1 MQQLRGPDEAQ
12 DKDSNL
18 EETKIIFCSRT
29 HSQLSQFVNELRKVK
44 PPSSVAL
51 EHEDGADKIQEVIKH
66 LSLGSRKN
74 LCINPKVSRLRSALA
89 INERCLE
96 LQKPGTLQE
105 HKCTF
110 LPSKENQTQVENFR
124 DHSLAQIRDIEDLAG
139 VGQSLGVCPY
149 YASRAAINQS
159 EIITLPYPLLLQRS
173 AREALGL
180 SVKNH
185 VIIIDE
191 AHNLMDAIAATYS
204 VEVTLAQLD
213 TAISQVTAYAQ
224 KFKNRLKGKNRV
236 YVAQL
241 TRLLGCIAECLR
253 LTARRTQLN
262 EAIIS
267 SAQIMSGK
275 GVDQIKPHKLVQ
287 YLHASKLAH
296 KVEGYSQAQQSQTE
310 RPDQS
315 FWNNLQSFIT
325 VLMNPA
331 GEGRFFFARNDGVMS
346 VRYTLLDPREAF
358 RDVVDDARAVIL
370 AGGTMS
376 PMTDYADY
384 LFSYLPEGRLRDFSF
399 GHVIPPE
406 NLLAQVVAI
415 SPSNGEFEFTFEKRK
430 SELMMQDLGRL
441 VVGVC
446 SVVPDGVV
454 AFFPSYD
461 YLAQVLNVWKQ
472 SNSAGG
478 IFDLLSKTK
487 LVFEES
493 RAADKGTDEL
503 LCEYTQAVDTGNG
516 ALMLSVVGG
525 KLSEGVNFSDKLG
538 RAVLAIGLPFPNM
551 HSAEWKAKIE
561 QVEKVR
567 YNQLAE
573 TSLPTQ
579 DCRAKAQA
587 AGRDFYE
594 NACMRAVNQCIGRA
608 IRHRNDYAAIL
619 LVDKRF
625 ASPRIHKK
633 LPGWIR
639 DSMKADAA
647 PMTTVELERR
657 LANFF
662 ARKS

>member
-51 EHEDGADKIQEVIKH
+51 EHEDGADEIQEVIKH

-110 LPSKENQTQVENFR
+110 LPSKENHAQVENFR

-204 VEVTLAQLD
+204 VEVTLAQID

-241 TRLLGCIAECLR
+241 TRLLGGIAECLR
-253 LTARRTQLN
+253 LTASRTQLN

-493 RAADKGTDEL
+493 RAGDKGTDEL
-503 LCEYTQAVDTGNG
+503 LREYTQAVDAGNG

-525 KLSEGVNFSDKLG
+525 KLSEGINFSDKLG

-633 LPGWIR
+633 LPGWIK
-639 DSMKADAA
+639 DSMKVDAA

-662 ARKS
+662 ASKS

>member
-1 MQQLRGPDEAQ
+1 MD
-12 DKDSNL
+12 
-18 EETKIIFCSRT
+18 
-29 HSQLSQFVNELRKVK
+29 ELRKIK
-44 PPSSVAL
+44 PPSSIGL
-51 EHEDGADKIQEVIKH
+51 EHPEAVDGIQEVIKH

-74 LCINPKVSRLRSALA
+74 LCINPKISRLKSAMA

-105 HKCTF
+105 HKCNF
-110 LPSKENQTQVENFR
+110 LPSKETQAQVETFC
-124 DHSLAQIRDIEDLAG
+124 DHSLAKIRDIEDLAG

-204 VEVTLAQLD
+204 VEVTLTHLD
-213 TAISQVTAYAQ
+213 TAIAQVTAYAQ

-241 TRLLGCIAECLR
+241 LRLLAAIAECLR
-253 LTARRTQLN
+253 LTASKTRVN
-262 EAIIS
+262 EAIIN
-267 SAQIMSGK
+267 SAQFMTGK

-287 YLHASKLAH
+287 YLHVSKLAH
-296 KVEGYSQAQQSQTE
+296 KVEEFSQAQQTQNIGH
-310 RPDQS
+310 DQS
-315 FWNNLQSFIT
+315 FWNSLQGFIT

-331 GEGRFFFARNDGVMS
+331 EEGRFFFARNDGAVS

-358 RDVVDDARAVIL
+358 RDVVEDARAVIL

-376 PMTDYADY
+376 PMSDYADY
-384 LFSYLPEGRLRDFSF
+384 LFSYLREGRLRDFSF

-406 NLLAQVVAI
+406 NLLAQVVALG
-415 SPSNGEFEFTFEKRK
+415 PSNGDFEFTFEKRK
-430 SELMMQDLGRL
+430 SGLMMQDLGRL

-446 SVVPDGVV
+446 NVVPDGVV

-472 SNSAGG
+472 SNSAGS
-478 IFDLLSKTK
+478 IFDLLSQTK
-487 LVFEES
+487 SVFEES
-493 RAADKGTDEL
+493 KAGDKGTDEL
-503 LCEYTQAVDTGNG
+503 LREYSQAVDAGKG

-525 KLSEGVNFSDKLG
+525 KLSEGINFSDKLG

-567 YNQLAE
+567 YNQLAK
-573 TSLPTQ
+573 TSLPMQ
-579 DCRAKAQA
+579 DCRTQAQA

-625 ASPRIHKK
+625 ATPRIHKK

-639 DSMKADAA
+639 DSMKIAA
-647 PMTTVELERR
+647 TPVTTVELERR
-657 LANFF
+657 LASFF
-662 ARKS
+662 ASKS

>member
-51 EHEDGADKIQEVIKH
+51 EHEDGADEIQEVIKH

-110 LPSKENQTQVENFR
+110 LPSKENQAQMENFR

-241 TRLLGCIAECLR
+241 TRLLGGIAECLR
-253 LTARRTQLN
+253 LTASRTQLN

-331 GEGRFFFARNDGVMS
+331 GEGRFFFARNDGVIS

-493 RAADKGTDEL
+493 RAGDKGTDEL
-503 LCEYTQAVDTGNG
+503 LREYAQAVDTGNG

-525 KLSEGVNFSDKLG
+525 KLSEGINFSDKLG

-662 ARKS
+662 ASKS